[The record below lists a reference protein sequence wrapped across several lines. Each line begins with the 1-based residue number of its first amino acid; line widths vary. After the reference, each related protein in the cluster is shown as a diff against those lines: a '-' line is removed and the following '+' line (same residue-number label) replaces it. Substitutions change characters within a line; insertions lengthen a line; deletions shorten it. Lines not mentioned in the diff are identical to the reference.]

1 MTPLPE
7 RDDLPDRVHAAL
19 RAWHETGGTAHD
31 LLEDFLLVRQRR
43 ADLSADG
50 SPVPLRQATNQVLQ
64 EILQELERQ
73 DPRGAEVIRQRFR
86 EKKTLYQVANDLDVS
101 DYTVSRVQRAAIE
114 AAAEILARCEQE
126 ARRSRAHSIEAFL
139 PPPTYTCLFGVEEAQ
154 DALLTRLLPQSDPGV
169 VTIVGIGGIGKTA
182 LADALTR
189 RLIRDLHYDDVLWLR
204 VRPKAGNGRSLS
216 GPLTYEALIDELA
229 DRLLAG
235 DGVGSVEQRLARVR
249 EILKTRPHLVV
260 VDNLEAEEDLNYLLA
275 RLVDLA
281 GPGKFLLTSR
291 FQPPEEA
298 TVYAFPLRELSPGD
312 ARKVMQHHARE
323 TGSEALSGAA
333 GEDLDEI
340 FEVTGGN
347 PLALKLVAGLL
358 DVVAL
363 PQLLQDLTRSRPG
376 PIEEL
381 YRHIYW
387 QSWQTLDE
395 ACRRLLKAM
404 PLVGDT
410 GATADYLQ
418 ALSGLDPD
426 DLWQAIYE
434 LRRRSLLE
442 VRGSLHEKRYGIHRL
457 TDSFLRTEIVH
468 WPADEEAS

>member
-1 MTPLPE
+1 
-7 RDDLPDRVHAAL
+7 
-19 RAWHETGGTAHD
+19 
-31 LLEDFLLVRQRR
+31 
-43 ADLSADG
+43 
-50 SPVPLRQATNQVLQ
+50 
-64 EILQELERQ
+64 
-73 DPRGAEVIRQRFR
+73 
-86 EKKTLYQVANDLDVS
+86 
-101 DYTVSRVQRAAIE
+101 
-114 AAAEILARCEQE
+114 
-126 ARRSRAHSIEAFL
+126 
-139 PPPTYTCLFGVEEAQ
+139 
-154 DALLTRLLPQSDPGV
+154 
-169 VTIVGIGGIGKTA
+169 
-182 LADALTR
+182 
-189 RLIRDLHYDDVLWLR
+189 
-204 VRPKAGNGRSLS
+204 
-216 GPLTYEALIDELA
+216 
-229 DRLLAG
+229 
-235 DGVGSVEQRLARVR
+235 
-249 EILKTRPHLVV
+249 
-260 VDNLEAEEDLNYLLA
+260 
-275 RLVDLA
+275 
-281 GPGKFLLTSR
+281 
-291 FQPPEEA
+291 
-298 TVYAFPLRELSPGD
+298 
-312 ARKVMQHHARE
+312 MQHHARE